1 MTSSPGDR
9 FPAYTQPIWL
19 AVSGGGA
26 FVFECD
32 NLKFTKLG
40 RGVAILTWLSS
51 WSEKAKLLDAI
62 LAYTL
67 ISPIHFR
74 KPRSLFLKDTNA
86 HDRIRIVGIDLSL
99 CNE

>member
-1 MTSSPGDR
+1 VIGFRLTHNPYGWP
-9 FPAYTQPIWL
+9 FPD
-19 AVSGGGA
+19 GA
-26 FVFECD
+26 RSFSNAIISNSRNWDVV
-32 NLKFTKLG
+32 
-40 RGVAILTWLSS
+40 VAILTWLSS